1 MNGVRPIAFAAV
13 VVLAGCSG
21 FFGDATETA
30 TPTET
35 PSGAVPPTETET
47 AAVTATPNP
56 TQTSPPTTTETDPPV
71 DDRQLAPGVTRDGIV
86 NPVALMSA
94 HQREL
99 LAGGYMLNQTVVSTY
114 NGSVSNRLVVHTTAG
129 PGGEIAYQNGTSY
142 GYDSDGNESVTGNA
156 VWLNTTTMVTRHVEA
171 GSATYRSQPR
181 LYPPESLIWYSG
193 LQRDIQ
199 FAADE
204 YEVTNV
210 DQRDGVRVVTLEAS
224 IDRVAGDDIDDTTST
239 LRIDENGVI
248 RYAETTANY
257 GTGNVYHTSYA
268 VERLGS
274 DPPERPA
281 WLAAVP
287 PSASLTVGMDV
298 FGFDESSVE
307 LVHTYGDAA
316 PAGSIV
322 TVVSNGTLYEA
333 TLDDPFRD
341 GTLYLWVDADGTLR
355 ATGDRPDSAATRE
368 LGPVVTVTVRAPD
381 GGELFSTSLGR

>member
-1 MNGVRPIAFAAV
+1 MNVVRTVVLASV

-30 TPTET
+30 TPSET
-35 PSGAVPPTETET
+35 SSGGAPPTETET
-47 AAVTATPNP
+47 AAVTATPSQTATP
-56 TQTSPPTTTETDPPV
+56 TPTATATEPPDSEG
-71 DDRQLAPGVTRDGIV
+71 QLAPGVTRDGIV
-86 NPVALMSA
+86 NPVELMSA

-99 LAGGYMLNQTVVSTY
+99 LAAGYEINQTVVSTY

-142 GYDSDGNESVTGNA
+142 GYDFDGNESVTGNA
-156 VWLNTTTMVTRHVEA
+156 VWLNTTAMVTRHFEA
-171 GSATYRSQPR
+171 GKTSYRVQPR

-199 FAADE
+199 FAADD
-204 YEVTNV
+204 YEVTSV
-210 DQRDGVRVVTLEAS
+210 DQRGGVRVVTLEAS

-248 RYAETTANY
+248 RDAETEVNY
-257 GTGNVYHTSYA
+257 GTGNVYHTYYA
-268 VERLGS
+268 VERVGS
-274 DPPERPA
+274 EPPARPA
-281 WLAAVP
+281 WLDAVP
-287 PSASLTVGMDV
+287 PSASLDVGMDV
-298 FGFDESSVE
+298 FGFDETSIE

-322 TVVSNGTLYEA
+322 TVVSNGTLYET
-333 TLDDPFRD
+333 TLDEPFRGD
-341 GTLYLWVDADGTLR
+341 TLYLWIDTDGALQ
-355 ATGDRPDSAATRE
+355 ATSERPDASAARE

>member
-1 MNGVRPIAFAAV
+1 MSAVRTVVLAAV

-21 FFGDATETA
+21 FFGETTETA
-30 TPTET
+30 TPSET
-35 PSGAVPPTETET
+35 ASGGVPPAETET
-47 AAVTATPNP
+47 AAATATPSP
-56 TQTSPPTTTETDPPV
+56 TQTPQGTVPETDSPSG
-71 DDRQLAPGVTRDGIV
+71 DQRLAPGITRDGIV
-86 NPVALMSA
+86 NPVELMSA

-99 LAGGYMLNQTVVSTY
+99 LAAGYEINQTVVSTY

-142 GYDSDGNESVTGNA
+142 GYDFDGNESVTGNA
-156 VWLNTTTMVTRHVEA
+156 VWLNTTSMVTRHVKA
-171 GSATYRSQPR
+171 GTTTYRVQPR

-204 YEVTNV
+204 YEVTSV
-210 DQRDGVRVVTLEAS
+210 DRRDGVRVVTLEAS

-248 RYAETTANY
+248 RDAETEVNY
-257 GTGNVYHTSYA
+257 GTGNVYHTYYA
-268 VERLGS
+268 VEQVGS
-274 DPPERPA
+274 EPPERPA
-281 WLAAVP
+281 WLDAVP
-287 PSASLTVGMDV
+287 PSASLDVGMDV
-298 FGFDESSVE
+298 FGFDETSVE

-333 TLDDPFRD
+333 TLDDPFRGD
-341 GTLYLWVDADGTLR
+341 TLYLWVDADGELR
-355 ATGDRPDSAATRE
+355 ATADRPDSTAARE